1 MKRVHN
7 KREAAP
13 RGRNRDATEDAG
25 KVLWKPGTMLS
36 PVPVVLVSC
45 ADASGRPNIIT
56 IAWTG
61 TICSEPPMLS
71 ISVRPERYSHRLIRE
86 SREFVVNVPSVRE
99 AKAVDY
105 CGVVSGRDVDKFKQ
119 TGLTAGPASKV
130 GAPILVE
137 CPVNIECRVRQE
149 IELGSHTMFIAQI
162 VAVQA
167 DERLIT
173 PHGRL
178 AIERAGLIAYAHG
191 HYFALGRDL
200 GFFGFS
206 VQRRKSVRKSP
217 ARRLRTE

>member
-1 MKRVHN
+1 MKRFHDKEEVAP
-7 KREAAP
+7 RSRRISEPAAP
-13 RGRNRDATEDAG
+13 S
-25 KVLWKPGTMLS
+25 KVLWKPGTMLC
-36 PVPVVLVSC
+36 PVPVVLVTC
-45 ADASGRPNIIT
+45 AAAPGRPNIIT

-61 TICSEPPMLS
+61 TVCSDPPMLS
-71 ISVRPERYSHRLIRE
+71 ISVRPERYSHRLIHE
-86 SREFVVNVPSVRE
+86 SREFTVNVPSVRE

-119 TGLTAGPASKV
+119 TGLTAAPASKV

-149 IELGSHTMFIAQI
+149 MDLGSHTLFVAQI

-167 DERLIT
+167 DEALIT

-178 AIERAGLIAYAHG
+178 ALERAGLIAYAHG
-191 HYFALGRDL
+191 HYFALGKDL

-206 VQRRKSVRKSP
+206 VQRRKSARKSP
-217 ARRLRTE
+217 ARRL